1 MKHPFVI
8 AAIAASILFVSS
20 HVCLASP
27 LLVGGIGFGSPV
39 NRGRVISVSETT
51 GSGALFPGAG
61 VGSEAGLT
69 GLTFDASGRLY
80 GATVSNPVFADPTS
94 GSPTLVELDPVAGSL
109 LSTVP
114 ITFAGNP
121 LEIVDLAAQPGT
133 GLLYGASF
141 TSAVPGTSL
150 YTIDRTTGVATL
162 VGATGAIGVTLAFAP
177 GGTLYMSSATFDVS
191 GQTGSLLHTVDS
203 TTAMVSGTV
212 PIAPLPS
219 GNLVHLGGLAVRP
232 TDGMLFASG
241 REATVSQRGDI
252 YTLSTTG
259 AAILLGSTGVGE
271 VGDLDFAPIPEPA
284 TSLLLGSALAALA
297 LFARQKRSLW
307 R

>member
-1 MKHPFVI
+1 MKHPLVI
-8 AAIAASILFVSS
+8 AAIAASTLFVSS
-20 HVCLASP
+20 HACLASP
-27 LLVGGIGFGSPV
+27 LLVGGIGFGSPI
-39 NRGRVISVSETT
+39 NRGRIISISEMT
-51 GSGALFPGAG
+51 GSGALLPGAG
-61 VGSEAGLT
+61 VGSNAGLT
-69 GLTFDASGRLY
+69 GLTFDASGGLY
-80 GATVSNPVFADPTS
+80 GSTVGNPVFADPTS
-94 GSPTLVELDPVAGSL
+94 GSPTLIQLDPMGSL

-114 ITFAGNP
+114 ITFGDNP
-121 LEIVDLAAQPGT
+121 LEVVDLAAQPGT

-162 VGATGAIGVTLAFAP
+162 VGATGVIGVTLAFAP
-177 GGTLYMSSATFDVS
+177 SGTLYMSSATFGAS
-191 GQTGSLLHTVDS
+191 GQTGSFLHTVDP
-203 TTAMVSGTV
+203 TTAMVTGTM

-219 GNLVHLGGLAVRP
+219 GNLVHVGGLAVRP
-232 TDGMLFASG
+232 TDGVLFASG

-284 TSLLLGSALAALA
+284 NSLLLGSALAALG
-297 LFARQKRSLW
+297 LYARHKKRLW
-307 R
+307 Q